1 MTHMQAENT
10 AILLEDGLQAGQ
22 LVTDDGDA
30 RIPSKKEFVGFA
42 VDSGSGAITFNRQC
56 TRAEKKKLGKMLHG
70 DKIIRRVQQH
80 TASGETCLM
89 FVSR

>member
-1 MTHMQAENT
+1 MEHTHTQNT

-22 LVTDDGDA
+22 LVSDDGDA
-30 RIPSKKEFVGFA
+30 RIPSRKEFVAFA
-42 VDSGSGAITFNRQC
+42 VDSGSGAITFDRHC

-70 DKIIRRVQQH
+70 DKVIRRIRQY
-80 TASGETCLM
+80 TASGEVCLM